1 MKKFLSLV
9 LALVMTMSLVTVS
22 AGAKD
27 FTDDSEITYKEAV
40 DVISAL
46 GVVDGYSDGD
56 FRPDD
61 VLTRGAA
68 AKIICNLILG
78 PTTASALAAGT
89 APFKDVPVTNT
100 FAGYITYCS
109 QQGII
114 SGYADGT
121 FRPTGTLSGNAFMK
135 MLLGALGYDS
145 SIEGYTGAN
154 WTVSVIKQ
162 AVGIGLDDGN
172 DEFVGS
178 KAVTRQEAALYA
190 FNMLQ
195 ATMVEYDQQNT
206 IVVGDI
212 TINTTSSRS
221 DVENN
226 GKSDKYINSDGK
238 MQFAEKYFT
247 DLRLDDS
254 GEDDFARPSNVWTLK
269 SDEIGTYAKD
279 ADATY
284 TTKVEVGDIYKDL
297 GLNKTVAKDDVS
309 VYVDGVSS
317 KDHPNMK
324 DQLPVAIK
332 KGDDDTKFG
341 ANGVLTEVFYDE
353 DDGTVTITEVNT
365 YVGQVSKNVAATS
378 KKDAYVVVSTL
389 DVVPSESGNLE
400 FETNEEF
407 EEDAYVLY
415 TYSEAAEEVKSVA
428 AAEEVSGTV
437 TKVINKASDD
447 ENKGLTIA
455 DTAYKTSRTVSGE
468 LLGDVSVKN
477 DYTVYLDAYGYVIYI
492 EEEELTAQDYALVL
506 ATANKSDFVGKKAEL
521 LFADG
526 TTKVVTTEKDYSN
539 DIADNT
545 IVTYKVDSDNVYTLK
560 EVSSKQ
566 DKGGYNKTVKETDI
580 SNFVLKN
587 DKASINVDGTAVTA
601 NSKTLFVVQDTED
614 TDEYTA
620 YTGIKNA
627 PSITAASGKDRQVD
641 VYYFCK
647 NGSMVTVMFIMPES
661 KVDVED
667 DSSKMLFLAGESVSD
682 LIHDADDDYFEYNAV
697 VNGEITTVKVA
708 EELGDGLNGLYKSF
722 STNKYGVITKVTR
735 YDSFDNTT
743 DSKQAVNGGTGVDKR
758 SGDYTVILDTADDN
772 WTVSVDD
779 DAAFYTVDKKGNIS
793 TGSYRSVVKDNNDKV
808 YAVISDYL
816 VQSLFIETV
825 EDDEKDSGKVEI
837 PSNVVVD
844 ISDLNSMTVTYRTG
858 TDKPNAMDAVEYLKT
873 ALADKGYEVGTIK
886 NNSGTYEFTLNDV
899 EGAAKFNS
907 STGIIEGYAVSIN
920 GSAKLLAASTTI
932 KDLALKGKYVEITD
946 KDGTVDHKVTTDN
959 GTTIK
964 DGYKYEDGFY
974 KVNETVNLS
983 GDDSLTDNSSI
994 SVKASKLGDNALYIK
1009 SGEDV
1014 EIEITLA
1021 AKNDADFNL
1030 TAGIIVTT
1038 VTSNNGGALTGDV
1051 ANVSLW
1057 DAGDIAPKSSGTAD
1071 SQTLTVKISDSTP
1084 ITNDITLTVT
1094 LADANA

>member
-78 PTTASALAAGT
+78 PTTASALSAGT

-145 SIEGYTGAN
+145 SIEGYTGPN

-959 GTTIK
+959 STTIK